1 MAENSLV
8 DRLKE
13 FMEHEA
19 RLCSMDFGCITP
31 EHVYCMWG
39 EQAHIKMRDCL
50 DMSGK
55 VYNFAM
61 QN

>member
-39 EQAHIKMRDCL
+39 EQAHIKMTG
-50 DMSGK
+50 MFGYVWKS
-55 VYNFAM
+55 V
-61 QN
+61 